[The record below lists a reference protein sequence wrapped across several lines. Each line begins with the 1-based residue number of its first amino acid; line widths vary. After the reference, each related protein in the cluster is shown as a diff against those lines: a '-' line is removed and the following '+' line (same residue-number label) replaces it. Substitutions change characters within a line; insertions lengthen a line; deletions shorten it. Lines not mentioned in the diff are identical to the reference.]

1 MIEQVKIFR
10 SYVGIFFI
18 LFHSWASSV
27 KHNMCGDL
35 GIILLMLLK
44 LQQYTVIHNCTS
56 DTVKSVSV
64 HCCTDILL
72 SYGTDAV
79 VSCYTDVDLYTLLHM
94 KH

>member
-72 SYGTDAV
+72 QLLSYGTDAV
-79 VSCYTDVDLYTLLHM
+79 VSCHTVTLM
-94 KH
+94 